1 MNKIFKRITA
11 SVISLMTILTMFP
24 ISGITASAAS
34 YGIPCGV
41 DEIGGKVLIESSEK
55 PIVLVNNGSG
65 GRLDAYKFKFN
76 GEIGYCID
84 PQSYAQTT
92 KGETIEF
99 TEFYGETGKEII
111 KLNPSSSNAA
121 EKALIAGEEL
131 LYAKHFFDSKEIV
144 VEGKTMKQYMY
155 DKFIGPKAAYKYS
168 SFFSAAKISDDDAL
182 YILSHFA
189 LSQLHH
195 TMIEDKSTSWKTWSG
210 YSDISEMVNMIV
222 DVCQRVSQHSGNYSK
237 IANYASTTNIYIA
250 HPKPKTPKDG
260 TYQHLIVEIP
270 KKAKLSLQKA
280 GTNDTIKDLT
290 EATQDKDYL
299 NFEGAEYTLY
309 NKSDNS
315 VVAVAQLSREGT
327 ISKILYSYSNKEWIS
342 KSYFELEAGEYYLKE
357 TKAPNSV
364 KYFTLDTTE
373 YPVTVTSEDCIAEKT
388 LDVLNVTDTEIVRLN
403 IKKISSEPSLTENN
417 DCYDLDGTEIA
428 IFPNE
433 RSAYEYIADNTK
445 TDKILRYFQTDSLG
459 NTKAISKD
467 GINWDTN
474 AKSDL
479 YKITYSDKLY
489 AVETKAGKGFEK
501 YKRPVK
507 LELLKNE
514 TYGGYALF
522 GATIANI
529 PKNDP
534 IGIQIQKKNAVTG
547 QTVDMGGAEFTLK
560 FYKGFYDSA
569 DDLAGLEPE
578 RKWVLAT
585 NSVGKTALDENYRS
599 PNSDYGEPFYF
610 NDAGDPTLPLGTL
623 SIQETKAP
631 DGFKVNPEIFIRQ
644 IKQNETTGDVD
655 LENELIVPETPDVGY
670 IKIHKQ
676 AQTVTGLV
684 EVGGAS
690 YGLYSDKNCKTILQ
704 RTITDSNGNGV
715 FTKGVEF
722 GTYYV
727 KEIINPVGFTL
738 DPTVYTVQVTASNP
752 TVDKAV
758 VVEVLEGVETG
769 SLSIKKTSEDGKK
782 NFYFK
787 ITSDADSSW
796 EQIVCTSA
804 ETGTYTLSGLQ
815 VYNNGTAINYT
826 VTELGI
832 KTNTGYGLP
841 VYYVRNNPVTK
852 TLVGSSVDKPVEYS
866 FYNKLQPIK
875 LRLKK
880 ESDDKVISGIY
891 FRLTDNQ
898 GNTYEDKATSS
909 RGRINF
915 GDLQVYDANH
925 NKIIYTV
932 TELGFKNSDG
942 TYSLPKRYKELAP
955 TSFVLSYDKS
965 EYMNTYYRQTV
976 TVKNT
981 LEYGSLAV
989 QKLSEDNIV
998 KDFYFNIKSSDGK
1011 VNDTI
1016 CTDSNGYNSLKNLNV
1031 YDSSD
1036 NLIEYTVTELGFK
1049 NSDGTY
1055 TVPER
1060 YNTPEPKVIT
1070 LEKSKTVTVEFT
1082 NTLKKTSLKVSKYS
1096 QDNVIEGIYFELTD
1110 SNGNNYGIK
1119 ATDGKGLTEPWTE
1132 LPIYNSDNSLVEYT
1146 VKELGFKDSNGSYL
1160 IPNRYNIPSDYTV
1173 TLGDSLTTVK
1183 VVSFSNTLVDG
1194 QVLLTKKDDKGNALA
1209 GVKFALYSSQDN
1221 SLVQLYS
1228 YNGGDGDYS
1237 YAKISSYQL
1246 PVSKTELKTDD
1257 NGELYVCNLPYGN
1270 YYFKETKGL
1279 DGYVFSDEPIYFRI
1293 TENATETSITAINEI
1308 KKGSVTLTKTDYEG
1322 NIQSGVGFELYDSNN
1337 NLLTVYTNDAGE
1349 YYMEKGYNNANT
1361 AVTTLTT
1368 NAEGKIKV
1376 EKMDSGK
1383 YYFIETK
1390 PLSGFAPYGK
1400 KIEFTIDVLRESL
1413 TNVSVSVQNNK
1424 IILMNTGGTGMLAL
1438 ALPLFGAVCIAGT
1451 AYVYYLRK
1459 TKSKSKFNSNNR

>member
-34 YGIPCGV
+34 YGIACGV

-131 LYAKHFFDSKEIV
+131 LYAKHFFDSKEII

-189 LSQLHH
+189 LSQLYH

-237 IANYASTTNIYIA
+237 IASYASTTNIYIA

-280 GTNDTIKDLT
+280 GTNDTIKNLT

-309 NKSDNS
+309 KKSDNS

-357 TKAPNSV
+357 TKAPNSG

-373 YPVTVTSEDCIAEKT
+373 YPITVTSEDCIAEKT

-501 YKRPVK
+501 FPDPIK
-507 LELLKNE
+507 LELLENE
-514 TYGGYALF
+514 TYGGYALL

-569 DDLAGLEPE
+569 DVLAGLEPE
-578 RKWVLAT
+578 RKWVLRT
-585 NSVGKTALDENYRS
+585 DVDGYTHLNDNYRS
-599 PNSDYGEPFYF
+599 PDNDFGEDFYLNSIGV
-610 NDAGDPTLPLGTL
+610 PTLPLGTL

-631 DGFKVNPEIFIRQ
+631 DGFKVNPKIFIRQ
-644 IKQNETTGDVD
+644 IKQNEATGDVLLD
-655 LENELIVPETPDVGY
+655 NE
-670 IKIHKQ
+670 
-676 AQTVTGLV
+676 
-684 EVGGAS
+684 
-690 YGLYSDKNCKTILQ
+690 
-704 RTITDSNGNGV
+704 
-715 FTKGVEF
+715 
-722 GTYYV
+722 
-727 KEIINPVGFTL
+727 
-738 DPTVYTVQVTASNP
+738 
-752 TVDKAV
+752 
-758 VVEVLEGVETG
+758 VEVLEEPDTIYGNLTIYKTADDSKRGANTAKDVWFNVKSDDGVTDENIVTKSKGIDGAATLSDLPVYKASGEYVKYIITELGYKNADGTYSVPDRYVPPVERTVTLKENVTVTFTFTNRLQKTG
-769 SLSIKKTSEDGKK
+769 LIVQKESEDGIVSG
-782 NFYFK
+782 FYFSVK
-787 ITSDADSSW
+787 SDDGKTNK
-796 EQIVCTSA
+796 VLV
-804 ETGTYTLSGLQ
+804 TGEDGTAQLTNLA
-815 VYNNGTAINYT
+815 VYNTSNEKVKYT
-826 VTELGI
+826 I
-832 KTNTGYGLP
+832 
-841 VYYVRNNPVTK
+841 
-852 TLVGSSVDKPVEYS
+852 D
-866 FYNKLQPIK
+866 
-875 LRLKK
+875 
-880 ESDDKVISGIY
+880 
-891 FRLTDNQ
+891 
-898 GNTYEDKATSS
+898 
-909 RGRINF
+909 
-915 GDLQVYDANH
+915 
-925 NKIIYTV
+925 
-932 TELGFKNSDG
+932 ELGFKNADG
-942 TYSLPKRYKELAP
+942 TYYFPAKYVKPAA
-955 TSFVLSYDKS
+955 
-965 EYMNTYYRQTV
+965 QTV
-976 TVKNT
+976 T
-981 LEYGSLAV
+981 LE
-989 QKLSEDNIV
+989 D
-998 KDFYFNIKSSDGK
+998 DKSF
-1011 VNDTI
+1011 VVTM
-1016 CTDSNGYNSLKNLNV
+1016 KNLLKRGSV
-1031 YDSSD
+1031 
-1036 NLIEYTVTELGFK
+1036 EL
-1049 NSDGTY
+1049 
-1055 TVPER
+1055 
-1060 YNTPEPKVIT
+1060 
-1070 LEKSKTVTVEFT
+1070 
-1082 NTLKKTSLKVSKYS
+1082 
-1096 QDNVIEGIYFELTD
+1096 
-1110 SNGNNYGIK
+1110 
-1119 ATDGKGLTEPWTE
+1119 
-1132 LPIYNSDNSLVEYT
+1132 
-1146 VKELGFKDSNGSYL
+1146 
-1160 IPNRYNIPSDYTV
+1160 
-1173 TLGDSLTTVK
+1173 
-1183 VVSFSNTLVDG
+1183 
-1194 QVLLTKKDDKGNALA
+1194 
-1209 GVKFALYSSQDN
+1209 
-1221 SLVQLYS
+1221 
-1228 YNGGDGDYS
+1228 
-1237 YAKISSYQL
+1237 
-1246 PVSKTELKTDD
+1246 LKTDG
-1257 NGELYVCNLPYGN
+1257 NGNPL
-1270 YYFKETKGL
+1270 
-1279 DGYVFSDEPIYFRI
+1279 
-1293 TENATETSITAINEI
+1293 
-1308 KKGSVTLTKTDYEG
+1308 EG
-1322 NIQSGVGFELYDSNN
+1322 IEFELYNTKTGIVNVINKNSSIMYEAADSKTADTVTKLVTDSDGRIIVN
-1337 NLLTVYTNDAGE
+1337 NLLPGD
-1349 YYMEKGYNNANT
+1349 
-1361 AVTTLTT
+1361 
-1368 NAEGKIKV
+1368 
-1376 EKMDSGK
+1376 
-1383 YYFIETK
+1383 YYFIETDSK
-1390 PLSGFAPYGK
+1390 GNMPYAGK
-1400 KIEFTIDVLRESL
+1400 INFTISPDSL
-1413 TNVSVSVQNNK
+1413 DTLDIQLTVKNNSVF
-1424 IILMNTGGTGMLAL
+1424 IPEAGGTG
-1438 ALPLFGAVCIAGT
+1438 
-1451 AYVYYLRK
+1451 
-1459 TKSKSKFNSNNR
+1459 NNRPMYIEIGVAVLAFTILVGVIGLGVRKKKKHIGKKAQQ